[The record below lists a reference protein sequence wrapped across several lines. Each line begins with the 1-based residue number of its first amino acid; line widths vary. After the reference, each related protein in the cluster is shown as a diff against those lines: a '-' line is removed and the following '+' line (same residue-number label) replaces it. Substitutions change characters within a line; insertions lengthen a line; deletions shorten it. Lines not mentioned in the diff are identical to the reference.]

1 MSSESIKQLVTDV
14 CIVGAGP
21 AGAATS
27 IRLSQLKIPHVI
39 IDKAVFP
46 RDKTCGDGLILY
58 AYKALKELDE
68 ALLKKFLN
76 HPKVLHSESMK
87 LHISNNHFIH
97 FKEAEDRGS
106 LITYARRIDF
116 DNFLVEQLDET
127 YATKFFGNEVRRLEL
142 VKDGV
147 VIGLKNKEQ
156 IRAKLVV
163 GADGIQ
169 SMVSKKLGNHKIP
182 KKEMSTFINAY
193 YSGVTSQSKS
203 FDAEIRLHYKKIP
216 LFFYIFPLVD
226 GQVNVSLGGNTAG
239 IQKYNINLKEVLQ
252 EILTTHPKVKDR
264 FVNAKREGNWRGWGI
279 PYDFYK
285 KPLSGERYMLVGD
298 AAGLAN
304 PFYKEGVGTGM
315 MSGIICAK
323 KIQECLIED
332 NYSSEFLENYDQ
344 SLKNEFGKV
353 LRFSKLSLVFS
364 RNKRLFSFVT
374 KLFKSYVERKTP
386 AIVKRRSY

>member
-1 MSSESIKQLVTDV
+1 MDTQNKIKTDV

-21 AGAATS
+21 SGAATS
-27 IRLSQLKIPHVI
+27 IMLSKLKIKHVI

-68 ALLKKFLN
+68 ELFQKFLN

-87 LHISNNHFIH
+87 LHISDEHYIH
-97 FKEAEDRGS
+97 FREAADRGS

-116 DNFLVEQLDET
+116 DNFLVKQLDDT
-127 YATKFFGNEVRRLEL
+127 YATKLLGNEVRKVELE
-142 VKDGV
+142 KDGV
-147 VIGLKNKEQ
+147 FIQLKNKNQ
-156 IRAKLVV
+156 IKAKIVV

-169 SMVSKKLGNHKIP
+169 SVVSRKLANNKIP
-182 KKEMSTFINAY
+182 KAEMSTFINAY
-193 YSGVTSQSKS
+193 FSGVTSLSKD

-216 LFFYIFPLVD
+216 LFFYIFPLID

-239 IQKYNINLKEVLQ
+239 IQKHNINLKEVLQ
-252 EILTTHPKVKDR
+252 EILENHPKVKDR

-298 AAGLAN
+298 ASGLAN

-323 KIQECLIED
+323 KIRECMEAD
-332 NYSSEFLENYDQ
+332 NFSSQFLKAYDE
-344 SLKNEFGKV
+344 SLKEEFGKV
-353 LRFSKLSLVFS
+353 LKFSKLSLVFS
-364 RNKRLFSFVT
+364 RYRRLFSLVT
-374 KLFKSYVERKTP
+374 NLFKPYVERRTP